1 MPVNNESIPLLEGD
15 VFRTVSGRITT
26 PFPRTNYKSEK
37 RNSRNINEWL
47 KNNAINEAKATN
59 NEYMTTILSGLNV
72 DNWSPAD
79 SSQVNLFLFNDSEG
93 RIGNL
98 KVV

>member
-37 RNSRNINEWL
+37 RNSRSINEWL
-47 KNNAINEAKATN
+47 RPMPLMK
-59 NEYMTTILSGLNV
+59 
-72 DNWSPAD
+72 
-79 SSQVNLFLFNDSEG
+79 
-93 RIGNL
+93 L
-98 KVV
+98 KRPTMNT

>member
-1 MPVNNESIPLLEGD
+1 MVK
-15 VFRTVSGRITT
+15 T
-26 PFPRTNYKSEK
+26 
-37 RNSRNINEWL
+37 
-47 KNNAINEAKATN
+47 NAINEAKATN

-98 KVV
+98 KVA